1 MEGASKKN
9 EIEGTNGI
17 ETVKTIRLLEEVMT
31 LELLL
36 KKVSSSLSF
45 LFTIFSHRWQRTGP
59 CFN

>member
-9 EIEGTNGI
+9 EMEGTNGI
-17 ETVKTIRLLEEVMT
+17 VTVKTIRLLAEVMT

-45 LFTIFSHRWQRTGP
+45 LFTIFSQ
-59 CFN
+59 